1 VEQAAVQTD
10 DVFLDI
16 GSGVGRAAA
25 LVHLLTGAA
34 AIGLEIQPALVLASR
49 NLGTRLNLP
58 FAPIEGDA
66 TRLAGF
72 IAIASIFFLYCP
84 FSGARLAKFLDDI
97 EPIAHTREIRI
108 CCVDLPLPSR
118 PWLKPISPC
127 VGDLASYRSTLLDN
141 SWRPKLSS
149 YRASG

>member
-1 VEQAAVQTD
+1 VDEAAVQTD
-10 DVFLDI
+10 DVFVDI

-34 AIGLEIQPALVLASR
+34 AVGIEIQPALVLASR
-49 NLGTRLNLP
+49 NLGSRSNLR

-66 TRLAGF
+66 ARLAGF

-84 FSGARLAKFLDDI
+84 FSGDRLAKLLDDI

-118 PWLKPISPC
+118 PWLKLISPC
-127 VGDLASYRSTLLDN
+127 VRDLAIYRSTLLDN
-141 SWRPKLSS
+141 SWRPKLRSH
-149 YRASG
+149 RASG

>member
-1 VEQAAVQTD
+1 MQTD
-10 DVFLDI
+10 DVFVDI

-34 AIGLEIQPALVLASR
+34 AIGIEIQPTLVLASK

-66 TRLAGF
+66 ARLVGF
-72 IAIASIFFLYCP
+72 IAIASVFFLYCP
-84 FSGARLAKFLDDI
+84 FSGDRLVKFLDDI

-118 PWLKPISPC
+118 PWLKLISPC
-127 VGDLASYRSTLLDN
+127 LGDLAVYRSTLLDD

-149 YRASG
+149 CRASG